1 MKLIT
6 NDKALLMAAP
16 ALLRG
21 RSLGRYRTLDTA
33 IAFRMGMGFPGDVN
47 RGHPASIQ
55 PALNSPINPITLYGQ
70 PCVVDTAGGANA
82 GVRPLSVGDGALT
95 SIWGVVV
102 RPYPIQQATTSNQ
115 SGAVPYGAVA
125 PPTQQPVDVIR
136 GGYVMV
142 TCGVLNGAPAKGGA
156 VFIWIAASGG
166 GHVQGGFE
174 GAASGGNTIALD
186 VTDYSWNSPADSNGV
201 AELILNKF

>member
-1 MKLIT
+1 MKFHKKESGLFIP
-6 NDKALLMAAP
+6 AAP
-16 ALLRG
+16 VVLRG
-21 RSLGRYRTLDTA
+21 RSLGRYRTCDTS

-55 PALNSPINPITLYGQ
+55 PALNSPINPIAAYGQ
-70 PCVVDTAGGANA
+70 PCVIDTAGGANS
-82 GVRPLSVGDGALT
+82 GVRPLVAADAIT
-95 SIWGVVV
+95 EIWGVVV

-125 PPTQQPVDVIR
+125 PPTQQPVDVLR

-142 TCGVLNGAPAKGGA
+142 AVNILVASPVKGGA
-156 VFIWIAASGG
+156 VFIWTAVSGG
-166 GHVQGGFE
+166 GHTQGGFE
-174 GAASGGNTIALD
+174 GGATGGSTIALN
-186 VTDYSWNSPADSNGV
+186 VNDYQWNNGPDSNGV